1 MDEKKINIKHIKA
14 KTLDL
19 LFSYF
24 PKYITFY
31 F

>member
-1 MDEKKINIKHIKA
+1 MDLKNIKHIKA